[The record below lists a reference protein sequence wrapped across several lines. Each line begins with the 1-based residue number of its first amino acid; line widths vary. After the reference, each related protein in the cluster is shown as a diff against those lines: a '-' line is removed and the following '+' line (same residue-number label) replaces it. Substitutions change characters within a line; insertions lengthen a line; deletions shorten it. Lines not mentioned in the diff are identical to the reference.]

1 GNNQPDHR
9 LPTRLFATDTF
20 PSGRHNI
27 YSKPELL
34 AFIRHVLRDT
44 EEFQYIRSSSFGKL
58 FDLPAR
64 QCRSSGKLIHA
75 IDPIKFGLQEFGTIT
90 GSPCG
95 AFPVGYTLDKED
107 QSKANKD
114 PDWVMLI
121 GKERFTT
128 IADLR
133 HKLETERHMPGKK
146 KLQLALIIIVD
157 GVLIAHQQMSH
168 PTMKYVRMVQDVETF
183 CSHPWGRES
192 FIKTTTCM
200 KPPKFVRLKC
210 EDPIGAMV
218 QLFKQETLRLR
229 GFPLALQ
236 LLAYQ
241 AVPKLQ
247 STIPISF
254 DSPQVTSLIP
264 IHSQPQPGWGVWP
277 DVSNDDHQPKAKRTK
292 PEAPPK
298 NAYKSKPVTKKVLK
312 ARKTSKK
319 KDTVHQVSRLQKESK
334 LLRKLF
340 KRKKTTTSF
349 KRSAFNTLLGEGLV
363 KKGNTAFEHKG
374 CQTEP
379 TNVNVPVSIHD
390 VCQTEPKADFSHHTS
405 QAPMEEDH
413 SHSPVIS
420 QYAAQ
425 LYGSTS
431 HSNSTTGEPV
441 HATSV
446 HASPVHT
453 SPIHNPQTPSSP
465 INVSPVHR
473 RIFPLSPLHLTPE
486 LDSLPGFVG
495 HATAINAF
503 SATAT
508 SKPSSVPN
516 TKPSSALQRHCV
528 FERRLSSSRNAQAH
542 SINGRKPPCKTT
554 LALQD
559 CPSDL
564 LSPIPQIEW
573 DLFEKIISKFSAAFH
588 ITPSKLDFSNNFL
601 LQLAQP
607 MKGTTTYAKSKDFN
621 KSRKRDTF
629 EWDELLTG
637 LVLQPGKKWMED
649 VVTVY
654 TPMIW
659 GDKHWAGLA
668 INLDLGC
675 VEVLDP
681 LPTLYKDTTAGRFM
695 APVLKALPYL
705 VKKVTKYQLTQFRGL
720 APFTW
725 HRIKDLYINERGG
738 GCGPVTVKFLEMHA
752 HRDPEHMSS
761 ITDREFDDFRKQ
773 YVLDIYKTIGSYSTL
788 PIDGTESQ
796 MISSSSSST
805 SCQGARRTVYGA
817 PTKCWC
823 GQGLDTWASETKE
836 NPYRRFYRC
845 KIALQKTESH
855 LFKWIDEALLD
866 EIRMVDA
873 RRLDLLHE
881 LQALT
886 ENTKVQLEDL
896 RSWIVGRDEELR
908 DQINHNMMQL
918 TKAIDEST
926 RQMKE

>member
-1 GNNQPDHR
+1 MQGNNQPDHR
-9 LPTRLFATDTF
+9 LPPRLFATDRF

-44 EEFQYIRSSSFGKL
+44 EEFKYIRSSCFGKL

-64 QCRSSGKLIHA
+64 QCPSSGKMIHA
-75 IDPIKFGLQEFGTIT
+75 MLTRQLVCGDKHTLWSVFGSDPIKFGLQEFGTIT
-90 GSPCG
+90 GLPCG

-107 QSKANKD
+107 HSTANKD
-114 PDWVMLI
+114 LDWIKLI
-121 GKERFTT
+121 GKKRFTT

-133 HKLETERHMPGKK
+133 HKLETDRHMPGRK

-157 GVLIAHQQMSH
+157 GVLIAHQQTPR
-168 PTMKYVRMVQDVETF
+168 PTLKYVRMVQDVDAF

-192 FIKTTTCM
+192 FIKTIACM
-200 KPPKFVRLKC
+200 KPPKFVPLKC

-218 QLFKQETLRLR
+218 QLLKQETLRLR

-247 STIPISF
+247 STIPIPF
-254 DSPQVTSLIP
+254 DSHTIMDLDGPNLPFYPAPSTIDIIRVEADPDLQVTSLIP
-264 IHSQPQPGWGVWP
+264 IHSQPQPGWGAWP
-277 DVSNDDHQPKAKRTK
+277 DVSNDDRVSYMEQLIADHRPFTKDLWHGGVTSEPFITTTTNDEDQPKAKKTK

-298 NAYKSKPVTKKVLK
+298 NAYKPKTLTKKVLK

-319 KDTVHQVSRLQKESK
+319 KDTVRKQRRISCYFHSAAPSSTSEDKILELLSAISDQVSKLQKESK
-334 LLRKLF
+334 LLRKLL
-340 KRKKTTTSF
+340 KHKKTTTSL

-363 KKGNTAFEHKG
+363 KKGNTSVAHKG
-374 CQTEP
+374 CQTEA
-379 TNVNVPVSIHD
+379 TNVNVPVSSHD
-390 VCQTEPKADFSHHTS
+390 VCHTEPKADSSHHTL
-405 QAPMEEDH
+405 QALMEEDH
-413 SHSPVIS
+413 SHSPVVS

-431 HSNSTTGEPV
+431 HSKSTT
-441 HATSV
+441 
-446 HASPVHT
+446 
-453 SPIHNPQTPSSP
+453 
-465 INVSPVHR
+465 
-473 RIFPLSPLHLTPE
+473 
-486 LDSLPGFVG
+486 GFVG

-516 TKPSSALQRHCV
+516 TQHFSAVQAQPTDDSDIVSLSDGSPAPQTPKHIPSMEEDHIGKQLLC
-528 FERRLSSSRNAQAH
+528 
-542 SINGRKPPCKTT
+542 CKTVP
-554 LALQD
+554 A
-559 CPSDL
+559 PDL
-564 LSPIPQIEW
+564 LSPLPQIVW

-607 MKGTTTYAKSKDFN
+607 MNWTTTYHMEILMHMLDAKYSCLFEEQKLVFITPHHTSGIQAISKDFN

-629 EWDELLTG
+629 AWDDQLTG

-649 VVTVY
+649 VLTVY

-659 GDKHWAGLA
+659 GDKHRVGLA
-668 INLDLGC
+668 INLDLGV

-681 LPTLYKDTTAGRFM
+681 LPTLYKDSTAGRFM

-705 VKKVTKYQLTQFRGL
+705 VKKVVNYQLTQFRGL

-738 GCGPVTVKFLEMHA
+738 DCGPVTAKFLEMHA
-752 HRDPEHMSS
+752 HGDPANMLS
-761 ITDREFDDFRKQ
+761 ITDRDVDDFRKQ
-773 YVLDIYKTIGSYSTL
+773 FVLDIYKTIVL
-788 PIDGTESQ
+788 P
-796 MISSSSSST
+796 
-805 SCQGARRTVYGA
+805 AYYPPA
-817 PTKCWC
+817 
-823 GQGLDTWASETKE
+823 
-836 NPYRRFYRC
+836 
-845 KIALQKTESH
+845 
-855 LFKWIDEALLD
+855 
-866 EIRMVDA
+866 
-873 RRLDLLHE
+873 
-881 LQALT
+881 
-886 ENTKVQLEDL
+886 
-896 RSWIVGRDEELR
+896 
-908 DQINHNMMQL
+908 
-918 TKAIDEST
+918 
-926 RQMKE
+926 

>member
-1 GNNQPDHR
+1 
-9 LPTRLFATDTF
+9 
-20 PSGRHNI
+20 
-27 YSKPELL
+27 
-34 AFIRHVLRDT
+34 
-44 EEFQYIRSSSFGKL
+44 
-58 FDLPAR
+58 
-64 QCRSSGKLIHA
+64 
-75 IDPIKFGLQEFGTIT
+75 
-90 GSPCG
+90 
-95 AFPVGYTLDKED
+95 
-107 QSKANKD
+107 
-114 PDWVMLI
+114 
-121 GKERFTT
+121 
-128 IADLR
+128 
-133 HKLETERHMPGKK
+133 MPGKK

-168 PTMKYVRMVQDVETF
+168 PTMKYVRMVQDVDTF

-210 EDPIGAMV
+210 EDPIGAML
-218 QLFKQETLRLR
+218 QLLKQETLRLR

-247 STIPISF
+247 STIPIPF
-254 DSPQVTSLIP
+254 DSL
-264 IHSQPQPGWGVWP
+264 WP
-277 DVSNDDHQPKAKRTK
+277 DVSNDDRVSYMEQLIADHRPFTKDLWHVGVTSEPLITTLTNDEDQPKAKKTK

-319 KDTVHQVSRLQKESK
+319 KDTVRKRQKLELLSAISDQVSRLQKESK
-334 LLRKLF
+334 LLRKLL

-405 QAPMEEDH
+405 QVPMEEDH

-465 INVSPVHR
+465 INVSPVHTAHPSTTQLSTPPPYAPNPTILPSLRPRSAIYDASAHPNSPEAITPHPTPSLSQPKYDTSCNQSSQR
-473 RIFPLSPLHLTPE
+473 RIFPLLPLHLTPE

-516 TKPSSALQRHCV
+516 TKPSSALQV
-528 FERRLSSSRNAQAH
+528 QPTEDSDIVSLSDGSPAPETPKHIPSMEENH
-542 SINGRKPPCKTT
+542 
-554 LALQD
+554 LAKQLLR
-559 CPSDL
+559 CNTVPAPDL

-573 DLFEKIISKFSAAFH
+573 DLFEKIISNFSAAFH
-588 ITPSKLDFSNNFL
+588 ITPSKLDLSNNFL

-607 MKGTTTYAKSKDFN
+607 MKETTTYHMEIIMHRLAARHRGVFEEQKLVKSKDFN

-629 EWDELLTG
+629 EWDELLTD

-705 VKKVTKYQLTQFRGL
+705 VKKVTNYQLTQFRGL

-773 YVLDIYKTIGSYSTL
+773 YVLDIYKTIVMPDYY
-788 PIDGTESQ
+788 P
-796 MISSSSSST
+796 
-805 SCQGARRTVYGA
+805 A
-817 PTKCWC
+817 
-823 GQGLDTWASETKE
+823 
-836 NPYRRFYRC
+836 
-845 KIALQKTESH
+845 
-855 LFKWIDEALLD
+855 
-866 EIRMVDA
+866 
-873 RRLDLLHE
+873 
-881 LQALT
+881 
-886 ENTKVQLEDL
+886 
-896 RSWIVGRDEELR
+896 
-908 DQINHNMMQL
+908 
-918 TKAIDEST
+918 
-926 RQMKE
+926 

>member
-1 GNNQPDHR
+1 MELDDWR
-9 LPTRLFATDTF
+9 LRVARVNSAVLKL
-20 PSGRHNI
+20 RH
-27 YSKPELL
+27 S
-34 AFIRHVLRDT
+34 AVLRHPPP
-44 EEFQYIRSSSFGKL
+44 SSSV
-58 FDLPAR
+58 PPH
-64 QCRSSGKLIHA
+64 Q
-75 IDPIKFGLQEFGTIT
+75 
-90 GSPCG
+90 
-95 AFPVGYTLDKED
+95 
-107 QSKANKD
+107 
-114 PDWVMLI
+114 VMH
-121 GKERFTT
+121 
-128 IADLR
+128 D
-133 HKLETERHMPGKK
+133 
-146 KLQLALIIIVD
+146 
-157 GVLIAHQQMSH
+157 
-168 PTMKYVRMVQDVETF
+168 
-183 CSHPWGRES
+183 
-192 FIKTTTCM
+192 
-200 KPPKFVRLKC
+200 
-210 EDPIGAMV
+210 
-218 QLFKQETLRLR
+218 
-229 GFPLALQ
+229 
-236 LLAYQ
+236 
-241 AVPKLQ
+241 
-247 STIPISF
+247 
-254 DSPQVTSLIP
+254 
-264 IHSQPQPGWGVWP
+264 
-277 DVSNDDHQPKAKRTK
+277 
-292 PEAPPK
+292 
-298 NAYKSKPVTKKVLK
+298 
-312 ARKTSKK
+312 
-319 KDTVHQVSRLQKESK
+319 QVSRLQKESK
-334 LLRKLF
+334 LLRKLL

-349 KRSAFNTLLGEGLV
+349 KRSAFNTLLGQGLV

-379 TNVNVPVSIHD
+379 TNVNVPVSLHD

-413 SHSPVIS
+413 IHSPVIS

-446 HASPVHT
+446 HASPIHT

-473 RIFPLSPLHLTPE
+473 RIFSLSPLHLTPE

-495 HATAINAF
+495 HATAINTF

-516 TKPSSALQRHCV
+516 TKPSSALQAQPTEDSNIV
-528 FERRLSSSRNAQAH
+528 SLSDGSPAPETPKHIPSMEENHLAKQLLR
-542 SINGRKPPCKTT
+542 CKTVP
-554 LALQD
+554 A
-559 CPSDL
+559 PDL
-564 LSPIPQIEW
+564 LSPLPQIEW

-629 EWDELLTG
+629 EWDKLLTG

-659 GDKHWAGLA
+659 GDKHWVGLV

-681 LPTLYKDTTAGRFM
+681 LSTLYKDTTAGRFM
-695 APVLKALPYL
+695 APVLKALPSL
-705 VKKVTKYQLTQFRGL
+705 VKKVTNYQLTQFRGL

-738 GCGPVTVKFLEMHA
+738 DCRPVTVKFLEMHA
-752 HRDPEHMSS
+752 HGDPEHMSS

-805 SCQGARRTVYGA
+805 SCQGARRTVYGV

-845 KIALQKTESH
+845 KIDLQKTESH

-886 ENTKVQLEDL
+886 ENTKV
-896 RSWIVGRDEELR
+896 
-908 DQINHNMMQL
+908 
-918 TKAIDEST
+918 
-926 RQMKE
+926 